1 MPTAVPMHISSLPF
15 AGAETYNAARTAP
28 KARKSLSLAPPRS
41 AWVAAMAQVLRLSA
55 LCAAGTRVS
64 PRVCAC
70 LSVRESEMKR
80 SPTPGCFLPS
90 DFDQQSIRGS

>member
-1 MPTAVPMHISSLPF
+1 MHSSSLLF
-15 AGAETYNAARTAP
+15 AGAELISGLDSP
-28 KARKSLSLAPPRS
+28 QGQKSPSLAPPRS
-41 AWVAAMAQVLRLSA
+41 AWVAAMARVLLSA

-70 LSVRESEMKR
+70 VSVREREMKR

-90 DFDQQSIRGS
+90 DFDQQSIGGS